1 MSLLNYYVYNFQ
13 EASEDAVLFTPEIVI
28 TLANKHL
35 KASLKTMNINFTA
48 DDYRLLI
55 RITEDNFA
63 EAPVSYP
70 KDSV

>member
-1 MSLLNYYVYNFQ
+1 M
-13 EASEDAVLFTPEIVI
+13 LFTPEIVI

-55 RITEDNFA
+55 RITEENFA